1 MQEVTYIRNFLL
13 HRANK
18 QTYCVW
24 NTVFSLWKKDD
35 VNVKH
40 GKKREEKKTCGGVFN
55 VRYQHKLAIILSIH
69 FPSYVP

>member
-1 MQEVTYIRNFLL
+1 MLEVTYIRNFLL

-24 NTVFSLWKKDD
+24 DTVFSLWKKDD

-40 GKKREEKKTCGGVFN
+40 GKKRGKKKKTRDVVFN
-55 VRYQHKLAIILSIH
+55 VRYQYKLAIIL
-69 FPSYVP
+69 

>member
-1 MQEVTYIRNFLL
+1 MLKVTYIRNFLL

-24 NTVFSLWKKDD
+24 DTVFSLWKKDD

-40 GKKREEKKTCGGVFN
+40 GKKRGKKCGVVFN
-55 VRYQHKLAIILSIH
+55 VGYQYKLAIIL
-69 FPSYVP
+69 

>member
-1 MQEVTYIRNFLL
+1 MMLEVTYIRNFLL

-24 NTVFSLWKKDD
+24 DTVFSLWKKDD

-40 GKKREEKKTCGGVFN
+40 GKKRGKKNT
-55 VRYQHKLAIILSIH
+55 
-69 FPSYVP
+69 